1 MEGGKKVVS
10 VCIIGTGHYG
20 LAMASVMNDNP
31 ELDVHIR
38 FYTRHQ
44 ALCDAFNKSKVMV
57 ETTDLV
63 RFRETASAH
72 TSVQEAVQEV
82 DFIFL
87 CIPTQFVSTFL
98 QDNREHFASKT
109 IFVNC
114 AKGMAIKE
122 KKFISEIFA
131 EQFPDRGHKYAVLSG
146 PSFAEE
152 IYDKLPTI
160 VTIAS
165 KSQETL
171 DSLQELMTAPYFKS
185 YYLHDIIGVELCG
198 AMKNVLALITGF
210 VHGLGYKGNTT
221 AAFVARGIKEISI
234 FSKHYGADPT
244 TVFST
249 CGVGDIMVTCY
260 GELSRN
266 RQCGLKVAQ
275 GQKLEDVIK
284 EIGTVEGV
292 PTASILCK
300 VIQER
305 GLCDKLKMIAE
316 VYDLLTGKVDVKEGI
331 DKLMTNRRHHEF
343 EYMK

>member
-1 MEGGKKVVS
+1 METAKKVVS
-10 VCIIGTGHYG
+10 VCIVGTGHYG
-20 LAMASVMNDNP
+20 IAMASVMNDNP

-38 FYTRHQ
+38 FFTRHPS
-44 ALCDAFNKSKVMV
+44 ACDEFNKTQVMA

-63 RFRETASAH
+63 RFRETARSF
-72 TSVQEAVQEV
+72 TTVQDAVKEV
-82 DFIFL
+82 DFIFI
-87 CIPTQFVSTFL
+87 CIPTQCVSTFL
-98 QDNREHFASKT
+98 HDNRQYFDPKT

-131 EQFPDRGHKYAVLSG
+131 EQYPDRVNKYAVLSG

-165 KSQETL
+165 KDQDTI
-171 DSLQELMTAPYFKS
+171 DRLQELMTAPYFKS
-185 YYLHDIIGVELCG
+185 YYLHDVIGVELCG

-234 FSKHYGADPT
+234 FSKHYGAEPT

-266 RQCGLKVAQ
+266 RQCGFKVAQ

-300 VIQER
+300 VIEEM

-316 VYDLLTGKVDVKEGI
+316 VYDLLTGKIDFKQGI
-331 DKLMTNRRHHEF
+331 EKLMTNKRHHEF